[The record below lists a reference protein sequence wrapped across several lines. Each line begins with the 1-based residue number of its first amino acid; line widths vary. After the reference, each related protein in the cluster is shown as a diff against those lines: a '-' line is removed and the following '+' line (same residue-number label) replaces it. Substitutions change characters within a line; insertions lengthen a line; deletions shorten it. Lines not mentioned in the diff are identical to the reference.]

1 MSEKDDNTID
11 NIDNNEE
18 IPQIEA
24 PIKIKKPVSPEK
36 LEQFKYARL
45 KGAEKKKEMKELKT
59 KAKQLPIEE
68 MKISAMKYDQLQK
81 QKEEII
87 KPVEKE
93 IIKPVEKEIIIPVE
107 KEIIKPVEKEIIKPE
122 KPKDKKKRII
132 KKIVYEDGSED
143 EIEDLRHVQPQQQQ
157 PNNNR
162 YMKMFSND
170 DSYSNLVYQSAC
182 DKLKEKVQDERTK
195 YLIKS
200 LMPNYG

>member
-1 MSEKDDNTID
+1 MSEQENNNDNDIE
-11 NIDNNEE
+11 IIEE
-18 IPQIEA
+18 IPQQEV
-24 PIKIKKPVSPEK
+24 PTKTKKQLSPEK
-36 LEQFKYARL
+36 LEQLKQARL
-45 KGAEKKKEMKELKT
+45 KGAEKKKEMKELKN

-87 KPVEKE
+87 KPIEE
-93 IIKPVEKEIIIPVE
+93 IIKPVETKEVKKE
-107 KEIIKPVEKEIIKPE
+107 KKPRK
-122 KPKDKKKRII
+122 I

-143 EIEDLRHVQPQQQQ
+143 EIEDLRHIQP
-157 PNNNR
+157 PPPPTNR
-162 YMKMFSND
+162 YMTLFSND
-170 DSYSNLVYQSAC
+170 DSYTNLVYQSAC

>member
-11 NIDNNEE
+11 NIDNNNEE

-24 PIKIKKPVSPEK
+24 PIKIKKPVSQEK
-36 LEQFKYARL
+36 LEQLKQARL

-87 KPVEKE
+87 KPIEKEIIVEKE
-93 IIKPVEKEIIIPVE
+93 ITKPVEKV
-107 KEIIKPVEKEIIKPE
+107 
-122 KPKDKKKRII
+122 KDKKKRII
-132 KKIVYEDGSED
+132 KKIIYEDGSED
-143 EIEDLRHVQPQQQQ
+143 EVEDLRHIQPQKPPPQ
-157 PNNNR
+157 NK
-162 YMKMFSND
+162 YMTLFSND
-170 DSYSNLVYQSAC
+170 DSYTNLVYQSAC
-182 DKLKEKVQDERTK
+182 DRLKEKLQDERTK
-195 YLIKS
+195 YLIKN

>member
-11 NIDNNEE
+11 NIDNNNEE

-24 PIKIKKPVSPEK
+24 PIKIKKPVSQEK
-36 LEQFKYARL
+36 LEQLKQARL

-87 KPVEKE
+87 KPIEKEIIVEKE
-93 IIKPVEKEIIIPVE
+93 ITKPVEKI
-107 KEIIKPVEKEIIKPE
+107 
-122 KPKDKKKRII
+122 KDKKKRII
-132 KKIVYEDGSED
+132 KKIIYEDGSED
-143 EIEDLRHVQPQQQQ
+143 EVEDLRYIQPQQRPPPPQ
-157 PNNNR
+157 NK
-162 YMKMFSND
+162 YMSLFSND
-170 DSYSNLVYQSAC
+170 DSYTNLVYQSAC
-182 DKLKEKVQDERTK
+182 DRLKEKVQDERTK

>member
-11 NIDNNEE
+11 NIDNNNEE

-36 LEQFKYARL
+36 LEQLKYARL

-81 QKEEII
+81 QKEEI
-87 KPVEKE
+87 V
-93 IIKPVEKEIIIPVE
+93 KPVEKEIIIPVE
-107 KEIIKPVEKEIIKPE
+107 KEITKPE

-143 EIEDLRHVQPQQQQ
+143 EIEDLRHVQPPAQQQ
-157 PNNNR
+157 NR
-162 YMKMFSND
+162 YMALFGND
-170 DSYSNLVYQSAC
+170 DSYTNLVYQSAC
-182 DKLKEKVQDERTK
+182 DKLKEKVHDERTK

>member
-1 MSEKDDNTID
+1 MSEQDVNTNDNND
-11 NIDNNEE
+11 NNNEE

-24 PIKIKKPVSPEK
+24 PIKTKKPVSPERY
-36 LEQFKYARL
+36 EQLKQARL

-81 QKEEII
+81 QKEEIV

-93 IIKPVEKEIIIPVE
+93 IIT
-107 KEIIKPVEKEIIKPE
+107 
-122 KPKDKKKRII
+122 KDQKKRII
-132 KKIVYEDGSED
+132 KKIIYEDGSED
-143 EIEDLRHVQPQQQQ
+143 EIEDMRHMHQQQQ
-157 PNNNR
+157 NNK
-162 YMKMFSND
+162 YMTMFSND